1 MSAGVTHKETMSFTV
16 IAKVSDFEV
25 AGAHVGRRSI
35 GEQQVA
41 TAFCGVHTG
50 HRQCLLAQTSW
61 SAPCWPTSTQIIG
74 LRYFHDILFLPFVIL
89 WP

>member
-1 MSAGVTHKETMSFTV
+1 MSFTV

-41 TAFCGVHTG
+41 SAFCGVHTG
-50 HRQCLLAQTSW
+50 HRQCLLAQTSC
-61 SAPCWPTSTQIIG
+61 SPTTPPAGPIPNQEF
-74 LRYFHDILFLPFVIL
+74 RTM
-89 WP
+89 